1 MSAEGGHRVL
11 RQLGFAALFFGCYLT
26 QDMLSYCVTNETMIA
41 ENLKAVTQRIS
52 RSCEKS
58 GRLTDSVKLV
68 CVTKEA
74 DLAEIEEVLA
84 LGVKDIGENRVQDTL
99 VKYRAIGGRAI
110 WHLIGHLQTNKVRD
124 AVGISSLIH
133 SVDSL
138 RLAEAIDREAKRIDK
153 VQDVLIQVNT
163 SGEASKFGISRD
175 EVRPFFEKAALYPN
189 ISISGLM
196 TIAPEVEDPEETRPS
211 FRRLR
216 ELRDELQDLQLST
229 INYQLSMG
237 MTNDFEVAI
246 EEGSTM
252 IRVGRAIFK

>member
-1 MSAEGGHRVL
+1 M
-11 RQLGFAALFFGCYLT
+11 LF
-26 QDMLSYCVTNETMIA
+26 YCVTKEPMIA

-58 GRLTDSVKLV
+58 GRPADAVKLV

-74 DLAEIEEVLA
+74 DLPAIEEVLA
-84 LGVKDIGENRVQDTL
+84 LGIKDIGENRVQDAL
-99 VKYRAIGGRAI
+99 VKHKAIGGRAI

-124 AVGISSLIH
+124 AVGIFSLIH

-138 RLAEAIDREAKRIDK
+138 RLAEAIDREAKRAGK
-153 VQDVLIQVNT
+153 VQDLLIQVNT
-163 SGEASKFGISRD
+163 SGEDSKFGVSPD

-189 ISISGLM
+189 INISGLM
-196 TIAPEVEDPEETRPS
+196 TMAPEVPDPEEARPC

-216 ELRDELQDLQLST
+216 ELRDELQSHQPSA
-229 INYQLSMG
+229 ISYQLSMG

>member
-1 MSAEGGHRVL
+1 
-11 RQLGFAALFFGCYLT
+11 
-26 QDMLSYCVTNETMIA
+26 MLSYCVTKKTMIA

-52 RSCEKS
+52 RSCEKC
-58 GRLTDSVKLV
+58 GRSADAVKLV

-84 LGVKDIGENRVQDTL
+84 LDVKDIGENRVQDAM
-99 VKYRAIGGRAI
+99 VKYRAIGGRAV

-124 AVGISSLIH
+124 AVMISSLIH

-138 RLAEAIDREAKRIDK
+138 RLAEAIDREAKRIGK

-163 SGEASKFGISRD
+163 SGQESKFGISRD
-175 EVRPFFEKAALYPN
+175 EVRPFFEKAALCPN
-189 ISISGLM
+189 INITGLM
-196 TIAPEVEDPEETRPS
+196 TMAPEVDDPEKARPC
-211 FRRLR
+211 FRKLR
-216 ELRDELQDLQLST
+216 ELRDEFNEIRNT
-229 INYQLSMG
+229 KYEIRILSMG

-252 IRVGRAIFK
+252 IRVGRAIFDS